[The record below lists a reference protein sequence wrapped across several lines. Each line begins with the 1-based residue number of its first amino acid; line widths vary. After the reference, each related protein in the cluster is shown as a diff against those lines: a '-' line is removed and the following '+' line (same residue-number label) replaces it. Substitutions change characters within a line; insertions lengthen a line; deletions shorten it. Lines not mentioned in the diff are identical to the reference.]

1 MHNNKKIIVFDL
13 DGVLINSKKNMQLSL
28 ELTNKIL
35 DLDISF
41 KEYEKYI
48 GLPFRKILKNLGV
61 KKNQKL
67 IEKTYKNISLKNLR
81 KIHVKKSII
90 KILKRLKKRYD
101 LAIFTSKDKTRTLR
115 ILKTEKKLFNYIVT
129 PQDVNYG
136 KPNPQGLKIIRL
148 KGGYEKKNMIYV
160 GDSEYDFL
168 AAKKMKIKYLHA
180 TWGYSSK
187 FFRNINIHKIKKI
200 EEIEKVS
207 LNFFN

>member
-160 GDSEYDFL
+160 GDSEYDYL

>member
-136 KPNPQGLKIIRL
+136 KPNPQGLKLIRL
-148 KGGYEKKNMIYV
+148 KGGYEKK
-160 GDSEYDFL
+160 
-168 AAKKMKIKYLHA
+168 K
-180 TWGYSSK
+180 
-187 FFRNINIHKIKKI
+187 
-200 EEIEKVS
+200 
-207 LNFFN
+207 